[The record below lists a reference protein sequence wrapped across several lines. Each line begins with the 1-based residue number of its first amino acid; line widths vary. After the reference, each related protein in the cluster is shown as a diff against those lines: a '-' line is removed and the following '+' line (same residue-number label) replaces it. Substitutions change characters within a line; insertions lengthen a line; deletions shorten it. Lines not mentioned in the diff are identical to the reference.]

1 MFIKSLSSLR
11 GSGWPVFF
19 VLVPLLLIGACKKNT
34 NTSSTNNALASTPPV
49 SAENQAAGDLA
60 SEINKVLKPE
70 LEKEFGPLID
80 KILGDEEEMWGRVI
94 SIDYQLPIDKRLDD
108 TWGDKVVMALGRL
121 GITAEYSG
129 NEVRGEK
136 QKIAGQEAS
145 SIQLTTQ
152 RTLSD
157 PDSIAFTAMFLGT
170 R

>member
-1 MFIKSLSSLR
+1 MFIKSMNNLS
-11 GSGWPVFF
+11 GSGWLVFF

-49 SAENQAAGDLA
+49 SAEKQAGGDLA
-60 SEINKVLKPE
+60 SEINKVLKIE
-70 LEKEFGPLID
+70 LEKEFGPLKD
-80 KILGDEEEMWGRVI
+80 KIEYDKKEMWGRVI
-94 SIDYQLPIDKRLDD
+94 AIVYELPKDNRLDD
-108 TWGDKVVMALGRL
+108 TWGEKVVEALDRL
-121 GITAEYSG
+121 GITATYEG

-152 RTLSD
+152 RTIED
-157 PDSIAFTAMFLGT
+157 PDVIAFTAMFLQN